1 MAVAQTQDSCF
12 GRGESV
18 FKVTKP
24 LMLLPSLPRF
34 SRIGDKFEGGVV
46 VNNYTSQKGNVELSC
61 TAEGIA
67 LVDKK
72 DVRTFPVE
80 PGEAKEVLFS
90 FEVEKTGKASLEF
103 RAKMGEETDGLQIT
117 LPLQMPRGTEAV
129 ALFAS
134 TTESAEEKVKIP
146 EDVYLSESKLEVQAA
161 ATALTGLKGCL
172 DYLVDYPYLCLEQR
186 LSAVLPFLV
195 APKII
200 PDWKLSPMSQDEIQ
214 KYVQGTI
221 KEIYNYQKDNGGFG
235 LWPDSRHESPFLSC
249 YATFALIKARQ
260 TGYDVD
266 QSRLEQAAR
275 YARSLLEKKEG
286 DESWAY
292 YSAQV
297 KKTIQAYA
305 LYDLALLNRPEPGYA
320 EKLYASRDALSIFG
334 KTLLLKA
341 LNRGQGSLSAQ
352 KTLRQELLNKIKVT
366 PTLAHFED
374 DEGREGRWIYSST
387 TRTTAMGLQALVE
400 TGSDHP
406 LIPSMVRWLVEQRKV
421 GHWNST
427 QENFF
432 VFYALNDFYAAF
444 ESVKPDFRVEIS
456 LAEKLLLTEMFNVQK
471 RQIVTGSTSLAEF
484 KAGKTLPL
492 RIAKTG
498 EGTLYYGAR
507 MTYAPK
513 KKLEPRD
520 EGLAVFK
527 KIETLDGKPLDAVKA
542 GSLVMVTLQ
551 VAVPQ
556 TSLYVVVDDP
566 LPAGFEAVNPT
577 FLTESEEQQRRL
589 EEMEGN
595 EGRWWWQGF
604 NHIEMHDNRVL
615 LFADSLDPGIHTH
628 RYLARALTF
637 GTFQTPGTKV
647 EEMYTPE
654 VFGRSSEITVK
665 IIK

>member
-1 MAVAQTQDSCF
+1 
-12 GRGESV
+12 
-18 FKVTKP
+18 
-24 LMLLPSLPRF
+24 
-34 SRIGDKFEGGVV
+34 
-46 VNNYTSQKGNVELSC
+46 
-61 TAEGIA
+61 
-67 LVDKK
+67 
-72 DVRTFPVE
+72 
-80 PGEAKEVLFS
+80 
-90 FEVEKTGKASLEF
+90 
-103 RAKMGEETDGLQIT
+103 
-117 LPLQMPRGTEAV
+117 
-129 ALFAS
+129 
-134 TTESAEEKVKIP
+134 
-146 EDVYLSESKLEVQAA
+146 
-161 ATALTGLKGCL
+161 
-172 DYLVDYPYLCLEQR
+172 
-186 LSAVLPFLV
+186 
-195 APKII
+195 
-200 PDWKLSPMSQDEIQ
+200 
-214 KYVQGTI
+214 
-221 KEIYNYQKDNGGFG
+221 
-235 LWPDSRHESPFLSC
+235 
-249 YATFALIKARQ
+249 
-260 TGYDVD
+260 
-266 QSRLEQAAR
+266 
-275 YARSLLEKKEG
+275 
-286 DESWAY
+286 
-292 YSAQV
+292 
-297 KKTIQAYA
+297 
-305 LYDLALLNRPEPGYA
+305 
-320 EKLYASRDALSIFG
+320 
-334 KTLLLKA
+334 LLKA